1 MKYRREKEKTLELP
15 VSTECGT
22 EMSLIGQGMNLP
34 SISMSVITDEF
45 SFKLEDKKPKDSIKP
60 NVLFVNAGTDPY
72 NFNIQRKF

>member
-45 SFKLEDKKPKDSIKP
+45 SFELEDKNPKIPLNPMYFS
-60 NVLFVNAGTDPY
+60 
-72 NFNIQRKF
+72 